1 MDTFLRAPS
10 PKSLILLMLDSGT
23 VLASWVIVM
32 PRPSRKAVLGDGN
45 CVVHLTI
52 RAHDKKFLFR
62 EEHTKEFI
70 YAQLLRLKKEHGV
83 EIYAYVIMSN
93 HLHLVVR
100 LRDTG
105 LFSAF
110 MRKAF
115 GRVAVYIN
123 RLRGRSGR
131 VFGERARTPV
141 VQDRRHLLATMRY
154 IENNPVRAGMVE
166 KAYGYRW
173 SSYNHYA
180 YGEADDLVDDSP
192 EYLALSQ
199 SEGKRRQ
206 LYRELVLTLEGR
218 GLERVG
224 RYTSWYFI
232 GDGWWVSKMRRER
245 GLLKSAKG
253 PPK

>member
-1 MDTFLRAPS
+1 LDTFLWAS
-10 PKSLILLMLDSGT
+10 LYNSLILLIHGSGT
-23 VLASWVIVM
+23 IFAFLFIVM

-52 RAHDKKFLFR
+52 RAHDKKFLFHQ
-62 EEHTKEFI
+62 EQVKEFI
-70 YAQLLRLKKEHGV
+70 YAQLLKLKEEHRV
-83 EIYAYVIMSN
+83 KIYAYVIMSN

-100 LRDTG
+100 LKDTG

-115 GRVAVYIN
+115 GGVAVFIN

-141 VQDRRHLLATMRY
+141 VQDRRHLLAVMRY
-154 IENNPVRAGMVE
+154 IENNPVRAGVVE
-166 KAYGYRW
+166 KAYRYGW

-180 YGEADDLVDDSP
+180 YGDEDELIDDSP
-192 EYLALSQ
+192 EYLALSVN
-199 SEGKRRQ
+199 EVKRRE

-218 GLERVG
+218 GMERVG

-232 GDGWWVSKMRRER
+232 GEGWWVRKMRRER
-245 GLLKSAKG
+245 GLLKSAAG
-253 PPK
+253 PPG